1 MLESTVIIG
10 IVGLQ
15 VVTIGMLLRVMFSFA
30 QQFGALRAEMKED
43 LGNVKAEIA
52 TEFGDVKQG
61 LGEVKAEIAT
71 ELGDVKEGL
80 GEVKGRLDAIYPA
93 RPETA
98 AGAQGGSGRFES
110 FG

>member
-1 MLESTVIIG
+1 MSEPTVIIG

-15 VVTIGMLLRVMFSFA
+15 VVTIGMLVRVMFSFA
-30 QQFGALRAEMKED
+30 QQIGALRAEMKED

-52 TEFGDVKQG
+52 TELGDVKQ
-61 LGEVKAEIAT
+61 
-71 ELGDVKEGL
+71 GL
-80 GEVKGRLDAIYPA
+80 GEVKGRLDAIYPG

-98 AGAQGGSGRFES
+98 AGTQARSGRVES